1 MVAYWHARVIDGG
14 EEGTGMGDV
23 HKSSSNRLIFP
34 FPLSHHIEKF
44 SFSISTYMEEMLQ
57 QIDFSLFLYGKR
69 DAMSPLSIRD
79 WREIIGD

>member
-23 HKSSSNRLIFP
+23 HKSSSNRLIFH

-44 SFSISTYMEEMLQ
+44 SFSISTYMEEVLQ
-57 QIDFSLFLYGKR
+57 QIDFPPFY
-69 DAMSPLSIRD
+69 IE
-79 WREIIGD
+79 REM